1 MRGGVAEV
9 AVTLGIIYV
18 SFFQML
24 CPGEC
29 ELEMLVGEYGMFVLR
44 PDSEERG
51 GVYLRERLQVGCGGW
66 KGRACRGLRLLW

>member
-1 MRGGVAEV
+1 MGVGVAEV
-9 AVTLGIIYV
+9 AVALGIIYV

-29 ELEMLVGEYGMFVLR
+29 ELEMLVGGYGMFVLG

-51 GVYLRERLQVGCGGW
+51 GVYLRECL
-66 KGRACRGLRLLW
+66 